1 MTETSPSPCSSH
13 IIYVG
18 KGGDRSVATID
29 HISDEA
35 DRGRR
40 RLFFIIEKLGC
51 LPRQVVDRSFPIYS
65 MESSSTLLNPE
76 LPGEHDSGREAAAR
90 AEFLI

>member
-1 MTETSPSPCSSH
+1 MTETSPSPCSSR

-18 KGGDRSVATID
+18 KDGDRSVATID

-40 RLFFIIEKLGC
+40 RLFFIIEKRGC
-51 LPRQVVDRSFPIYS
+51 LPRQIVDRSFPIHS
-65 MESSSTLLNPE
+65 MESSSTLFKPE
-76 LPGEHDSGREAAAR
+76 SPGEHHSGRKVAVGAG
-90 AEFLI
+90 FLI